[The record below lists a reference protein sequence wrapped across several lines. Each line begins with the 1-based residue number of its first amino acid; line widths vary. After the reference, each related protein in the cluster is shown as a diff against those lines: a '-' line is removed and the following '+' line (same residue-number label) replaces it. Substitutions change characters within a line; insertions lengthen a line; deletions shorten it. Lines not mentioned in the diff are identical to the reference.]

1 MNLLSWTIPLGRIAG
16 INIRAH
22 VALLLLGFYF
32 MSPGAS
38 LLSGLVYLAGL
49 YVSVLLH
56 ELGHAFAARW
66 CDGDCDE
73 ILLWP
78 LGGLA
83 YARTPADPTA
93 HLITA
98 AAGPAVSLALWA
110 AFTAIAKLLAA
121 ASATYES
128 PVLPEAYFFF
138 VHMAYLNMAIIVFN
152 LIPAYPMDGGR
163 ILKALLCYRISFERA
178 AQITAVLGMVI
189 AALFVAYGVMN
200 QQVILACI
208 GAFVFMQ
215 SSTALKA
222 PGLEGTAG
230 RFSISERLR
239 RGRRSAQFSQSVASA
254 ANITLHRCAKC
265 DRTEASHPDLEF
277 RVAGDGEEYCAEH
290 LPRRD

>member
-38 LLSGLVYLAGL
+38 LLSGLIYLAGL

-66 CDGDCDE
+66 CDGECEE

-98 AAGPAVSLALWA
+98 AAGPAVSLVLWIF
-110 AFTAIAKLLAA
+110 FTAMGTLFAA
-121 ASATYES
+121 ASATYGGAAF
-128 PVLPEAYFFF
+128 PEAYFFC

-163 ILKALLCYRISFERA
+163 ILKALLCYRISFEKA
-178 AQITAVLGMVI
+178 AQITAVLGMMI
-189 AALFVAYGVMN
+189 AALFVAYGVMK

-215 SSTALKA
+215 SNAALRS

-230 RFSISERLR
+230 GFSISERLR
-239 RGRRSAQFSQSVASA
+239 RGRRKARFAQSAASA
-254 ANITLHRCAKC
+254 AHLTLHRCAKC
-265 DRTEASHPDLEF
+265 DRTEVSDPDLDF
-277 RVAGDGEEYCAEH
+277 RVAADGEEYCASH
-290 LPRRD
+290 LPPR